1 MLALLL
7 GHTAMLGL
15 AMGIE
20 AFYQRHWWVVLA
32 LIAASSATAEE
43 RRRFRTVPLDRR
55 LYACERKD
63 C

>member
-20 AFYQRHWWVVLA
+20 AFYQKTLVG
-32 LIAASSATAEE
+32 SA
-43 RRRFRTVPLDRR
+43 RLDRSELR
-55 LYACERKD
+55 YSGGAAAFSNSSS
-63 C
+63 